1 MLISHL
7 HSLMLSALGLVFF
20 SLTDSFYIALIVF
33 IPMGLGQAGRM
44 ALSNTLLQSYSEDA
58 YRGRVMSVYMME
70 WGITMVG
77 VFFVSVLAD
86 IIGVQ
91 WAVGGSAG
99 ILVVIIFWYMFFTP
113 LIKRMD

>member
-1 MLISHL
+1 
-7 HSLMLSALGLVFF
+7 
-20 SLTDSFYIALIVF
+20 
-33 IPMGLGQAGRM
+33 M
-44 ALSNTLLQSYSEDA
+44 ALSNTLLQAYSEDA

-99 ILVVIIFWYMFFTP
+99 ILVLIITWYLFFSP
-113 LIKRMD
+113 GIRQMD